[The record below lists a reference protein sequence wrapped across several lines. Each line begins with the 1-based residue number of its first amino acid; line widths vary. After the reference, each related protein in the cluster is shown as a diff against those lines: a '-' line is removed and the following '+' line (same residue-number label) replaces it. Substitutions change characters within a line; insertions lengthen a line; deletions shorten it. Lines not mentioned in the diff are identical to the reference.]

1 MDFRVI
7 AKVLGF
13 LLELVAIAMLICLGF
28 AYAEDWWGM
37 ESPAIKALGISTAI
51 TATGGAL
58 LLLFSGLRFKGKK
71 AKKEILRREAIAIVG
86 LTWILAAAFG
96 SLPYIFCDPG
106 LSIPQAYFES
116 MSGFTTTG
124 STTITDLDLYPDS
137 ILLWRSLT
145 QWLGGLG
152 IVVMFVAVLGFLGVG
167 SRSLMQH
174 ESSVNI
180 NEGTRVRIHDVALS
194 LLIVY
199 STLTIV
205 CGLGLWL
212 LGMPWFDA
220 LNHALTTISTGGFS
234 TKNASIGHYNS
245 LAIESWLA
253 LFMLLSGL
261 SFMLYVSI
269 INGNWKRIKKEEEA
283 RNYIIALFVIT
294 LLISLNLW
302 MSGQADNFE
311 AGLRNTFFTVISIS
325 TTTGFG
331 TEDYDQWPT
340 FSKWLILILMF
351 IGGCAGSTAG
361 GVKVNRVILFFK
373 ISAQELVKTFRP
385 KQVFTLKINGLKME
399 PGIRAQTMFFL
410 ILAVFIW
417 GVGTVSI
424 SLIEPNMDLQTSLG
438 AGAATMFNIGPG
450 LGDLGPTRNF
460 AQLHPVSLFMLSLL
474 MTLGRLEI
482 FAVLVLFMP
491 SLWRK
496 Y

>member
-13 LLELVAIAMLICLGF
+13 LLLLVAAAMLACFFYALG
-28 AYAEDWWGM
+28 EDWWGM
-37 ESPAIKALGISTAI
+37 ESPAIKALGIAAGI
-51 TATGGAL
+51 TTSAAAL
-58 LLLFSGLRFKGKK
+58 LLLFSKLRFKGKK

-96 SLPYIFCDPG
+96 ALPYIFCDPA
-106 LSIPQAYFES
+106 LSISQAYFES

-124 STTITDLDLYPDS
+124 STTINDLDLYPNS

-167 SRSLMQH
+167 NRSLMQH

-180 NEGTRVRIHDVALS
+180 NEGGRVRIHDMALN
-194 LLIVY
+194 LFLVY
-199 STLTIV
+199 ISLTIA

-212 LGMPWFDA
+212 LGMDWFDA

-234 TKNASIGHYNS
+234 TKNASVGHYNS

-253 LFMLLSGL
+253 LFMLLSGF
-261 SFMLYVSI
+261 SFMLYI
-269 INGNWKRIKKEEEA
+269 YIYKKNTDRLKREEEA
-283 RNYIIALFVIT
+283 RNYTIGLIAIT
-294 LLISLNLW
+294 LLISLNLYL
-302 MSGQADNFE
+302 SDTVETFGN
-311 AGLRNTFFTVISIS
+311 GLRATFFTVISIS

-331 TEDYDQWPT
+331 TEDYDQWPV

-385 KQVFTLKINGLKME
+385 KQVFSLKINGIKME
-399 PGIRAQTMFFL
+399 QGVRAQTMFFL

-424 SLIEPNMDLQTSLG
+424 SLIEPDMDLQTSLG

-450 LGDLGPTRNF
+450 LGDLGPTDNF
-460 AQLHPVSLFMLSLL
+460 SALHPASLFMLSLL

>member
-1 MDFRVI
+1 MDLRVI

-13 LLELVAIAMLICLGF
+13 LLGLVAVAMLICL
-28 AYAEDWWGM
+28 AYAFGEDWWGI
-37 ESPAIKALGISTAI
+37 ESPAIKALEISAGI
-51 TATGGAL
+51 TAASGIFLSLLGIGA
-58 LLLFSGLRFKGKK
+58 R
-71 AKKEILRREAIAIVG
+71 KEILRREAIAIVG

-96 SLPYIFCDPG
+96 SLPYIFCDPS
-106 LSIPQAYFES
+106 LSFPKAYFES

-124 STTITDLDLYPDS
+124 STTIEDLALYPNS

-180 NEGTRVRIHDVALS
+180 NEGARIRIHDVALN
-194 LLIVY
+194 LFKVY
-199 STLTIV
+199 IGLTIA
-205 CGLGLWL
+205 CGLILYG

-220 LNHALTTISTGGFS
+220 LNHTLTTISTGGFS
-234 TKNASIGHYNS
+234 TQNSSIGHYSS
-245 LAIESWLA
+245 LKFEICLA
-253 LFMLLSGL
+253 VFMLLSGF

-269 INGNWKRIKKEEEA
+269 ITGNSKRIKKEEEA
-283 RNYIIALFVIT
+283 RNYVIALIAVT

-302 MSGQADNFE
+302 MSGQSSTYLE
-311 AGLRNTFFTVISIS
+311 GIRKTFFTVISIS

-331 TEDYDQWPT
+331 TEDYDQWPV
-340 FSKWLILILMF
+340 FSKWLVLVLMF

-373 ISAQELVKTFRP
+373 ISGQELVKTFRP
-385 KQVFTLKINGLKME
+385 KQIFTLKINGQKME
-399 PGIRAQTMFFL
+399 SGIRGQTMFFL

-417 GVGTVSI
+417 GVGTVTI
-424 SLIEPNMDLQTSLG
+424 SLIEPSMDLQTSLG
-438 AGAATMFNIGPG
+438 AGAACMFNIGPG
-450 LGDLGPTRNF
+450 LGDLGPTDNF
-460 AQLHPVSLFMLSLL
+460 SNLQPASLFVLSLL

>member
-7 AKVLGF
+7 RKVLGF
-13 LLELVAIAMLICLGF
+13 LLGLVAVAMLFCLAF

-37 ESPAIKALGISTAI
+37 ESPGIKALKFSAGI
-51 TATGGAL
+51 TAGSGL
-58 LLLFSGLRFKGKK
+58 LLYISGLR
-71 AKKEILRREAIAIVG
+71 ARKEILRREAIAIVG
-86 LTWILAAAFG
+86 LTWILAAVFG
-96 SLPYIFCDPG
+96 SLPYLFCEPG
-106 LSIPQAYFES
+106 LSFPKAYFES

-124 STTITDLDLYPDS
+124 STTITDLALYPDS
-137 ILLWRSLT
+137 ILLWRSMT

-174 ESSVNI
+174 ESSINI
-180 NEGTRVRIHDVALS
+180 NEGARIRIHDVALN
-194 LLIVY
+194 LFKAYIWLTLI
-199 STLTIV
+199 
-205 CGLGLWL
+205 CGFGLWG
-212 LGMPWFDA
+212 LGMPWLDA

-234 TKNASIGHYNS
+234 TQNASIGHYKS
-245 LAIESWLA
+245 LAIEGWIS
-253 LFMLLSGL
+253 LFMLLSGF

-269 INGNWKRIKKEEEA
+269 STGNWKRLKKEEEA
-283 RNYIIALFVIT
+283 RTYVLALLAVI

-302 MSGQADNFE
+302 LSDPTDSWLNA
-311 AGLRNTFFTVISIS
+311 LRKTFFTAISIS

-331 TEDYDQWPT
+331 TEDYDQWPV
-340 FSKWLILILMF
+340 FSKWMLLILMVV
-351 IGGCAGSTAG
+351 GGCAGSTAG

-385 KQVFTLKINGLKME
+385 KQIFALKINGLKME

-417 GVGTVSI
+417 GVGTVAI
-424 SLIEPNMDLQTSLG
+424 SLIEPSMDLQTSLG
-438 AGAATMFNIGPG
+438 AGAATMFNIGPA
-450 LGDLGPTRNF
+450 LGDLGPTDNY
-460 AQLHPVSLFMLSLL
+460 AGLHPTSLFLLSLL

>member
-7 AKVLGF
+7 AKVLSP
-13 LLELVAIAMLICLGF
+13 LLGLVTMSMLVCLG
-28 AYAEDWWGM
+28 YAMGEEWWGM
-37 ESPAIKALGISTAI
+37 ESPAIKALQKSAGI
-51 TATGGAL
+51 TATCGAL
-58 LLLFSGLRFKGKK
+58 LYLFSKLRFRGKK
-71 AKKEILRREAIAIVG
+71 VKKEILRREAIAIVG

-96 SLPYIFCDPG
+96 ALPYIFCDPA
-106 LSIPQAYFES
+106 LSISQAYFES

-124 STTITDLDLYPDS
+124 STTINDLDLYPDS

-152 IVVMFVAVLGFLGVG
+152 IVVMFVAMLGFLGVG

-180 NEGTRVRIHDVALS
+180 NEGTRIRIHDVASS
-194 LLIVY
+194 LFRVY
-199 STLTIV
+199 IALTIV
-205 CGLGLWL
+205 CGLGLWQ
-212 LGMPWFDA
+212 LGMGWFDA

-234 TKNASIGHYNS
+234 TKNASLGHFDN
-245 LAIESWLA
+245 LAIEGWLA
-253 LFMLLSGL
+253 VFMLLSGF
-261 SFMLYVSI
+261 SFLLYVSI
-269 INGNWKRIKKEEEA
+269 LSGNWKRIGKEEEA
-283 RNYIIALFVIT
+283 RNYIIGLLIIT

-302 MSGQADNFE
+302 MSGQSDSYE
-311 AGLRNTFFTVISIS
+311 IGLRRTFFTVISIS

-331 TEDYDQWPT
+331 TEDYDQWPV
-340 FSKWLILILMF
+340 FSQWLILVLMF

-385 KQVFTLKINGLKME
+385 KQVFSLKINGLKME
-399 PGIRAQTMFFL
+399 QGVRAQTMFFL

-424 SLIEPNMDLQTSLG
+424 SLIEPNMNLQTSLG

-450 LGDLGPTRNF
+450 LGDLGPTDNF
-460 AQLHPVSLFMLSLL
+460 STLHPASLFLLSLL